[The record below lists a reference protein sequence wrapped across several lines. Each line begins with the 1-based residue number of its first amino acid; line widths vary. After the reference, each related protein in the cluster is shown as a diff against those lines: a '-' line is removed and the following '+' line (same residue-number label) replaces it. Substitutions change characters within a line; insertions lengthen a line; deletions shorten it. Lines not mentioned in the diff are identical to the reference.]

1 MGLKGT
7 YIGGLFP
14 QYQKKQNISFYI
26 HIPPHRHTTNRI
38 PFRNCHPRLAWLPEQ
53 PCTLSLPDVQTFL
66 EIPPY
71 TKYEVSDLPQVI
83 LF

>member
-1 MGLKGT
+1 MRP
-7 YIGGLFP
+7 ISSV
-14 QYQKKQNISFYI
+14 YQKTKIILLYTYTTTSSHNQSNPISPAALL
-26 HIPPHRHTTNRI
+26 H
-38 PFRNCHPRLAWLPEQ
+38 LAWLPEQ